1 MAIPNGIGK
10 LIDRHKK
17 ATKVANKSK
26 HKCADG
32 VHQRQARVFQTG
44 DYIRKLILNEKWLVS
59 PPQKADLQ
67 HSVGKGITQANE

>member
-32 VHQRQARVFQTG
+32 VH
-44 DYIRKLILNEKWLVS
+44 
-59 PPQKADLQ
+59 
-67 HSVGKGITQANE
+67 